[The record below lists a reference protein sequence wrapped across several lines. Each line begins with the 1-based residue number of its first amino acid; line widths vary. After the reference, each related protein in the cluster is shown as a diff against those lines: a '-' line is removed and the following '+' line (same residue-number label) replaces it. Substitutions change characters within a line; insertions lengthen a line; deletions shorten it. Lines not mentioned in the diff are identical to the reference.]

1 MANEY
6 PTNQERK
13 ELIEQFQ
20 IIEESITDVIE
31 GNDELK
37 KEIERMKE
45 LIHYV
50 PGSSL
55 KK

>member
-1 MANEY
+1 MANEN

-13 ELIEQFQ
+13 ELIEQLQ
-20 IIEESITDVIE
+20 KIEETITDVIE
-31 GNDELK
+31 DNDELK

-55 KK
+55 KE